1 MAELQIAIAGDLHDQ
16 WDDSDH
22 RLLAAIRPDALLL
35 VGDLS
40 DGDGRIPGL
49 LRRLPLPLACVLG
62 NHDAGKDPSG
72 GSLQRQIDRLA
83 DLHCGWG
90 LRTLE
95 PPGLAVAGGRPA
107 TAGGGHHLSRAATA
121 VFGPVGLE
129 ESAARISRA
138 ALAADPTLPLVL
150 LAHCGPAGL
159 GGEARDPCGRDWKRQ
174 ACDWGDQ
181 DLAVAI
187 AAIQRQRSLPLVV
200 FGHMHHTLRR
210 SQGERITFRRD
221 RRGTAYLNAACV
233 PRHGQDP
240 QGRQLRHFSW
250 VQLDR
255 HGLRHAS
262 HRWYGL
268 DGALLYEQL
277 LWQAPVLPQPRPGQ
291 TDPIDPT
298 DPTTPS
304 DPTAVPLP
312 LARPLSPC

>member
-22 RLLAAIRPDALLL
+22 SLLAAIRPDALLL
-35 VGDLS
+35 VGDFS
-40 DGDGRIPGL
+40 DGDGRIPSL
-49 LRRLPLPLACVLG
+49 LRRIPLPLACVLG

-72 GSLQRQIDRLA
+72 GRLQRQIDRLA
-83 DLHCGWG
+83 ELHCGWG

-129 ESAARISRA
+129 ESAERICRA
-138 ALAADPTLPLVL
+138 ALAADPALPLVL

-159 GGEARDPCGRDWKRQ
+159 GGEARDPCGRDWRRQ

-181 DLAVAI
+181 DLALAI
-187 AAIQRQRSLPLVV
+187 SRIQRLRPLPLVV

-233 PRHGQDP
+233 PRHGRDP
-240 QGRQLRHFSW
+240 QGRELRHFSW
-250 VQLDR
+250 VQFGQG
-255 HGLRHAS
+255 GLRRAS

-277 LWQAPVLPQPRPGQ
+277 LWEAA
-291 TDPIDPT
+291 
-298 DPTTPS
+298 TPPAS
-304 DPTAVPLP
+304 PWPLTGPAAAAEP
-312 LARPLSPC
+312 LNPC